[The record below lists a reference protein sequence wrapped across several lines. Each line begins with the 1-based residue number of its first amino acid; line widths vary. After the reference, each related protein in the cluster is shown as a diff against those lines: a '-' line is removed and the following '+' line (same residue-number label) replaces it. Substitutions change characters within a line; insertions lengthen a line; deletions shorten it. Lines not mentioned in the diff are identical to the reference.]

1 MSNNSRQ
8 PRCAHQVV
16 ILALPEVVAFDL
28 STAAQIFGF
37 RDEDEYQATVVGA
50 APGDVST
57 STGFTVGGVVG
68 PEAILQADTVIVPGF
83 NSRLDVTDPAT
94 GRVLDLLRYAVE
106 DGVRVVSICTGAFAL
121 AAAGL
126 LDGRSATT
134 HWCRTEELRCRY
146 PAVSVHPGVLYIDH
160 GDIATSAGVAA
171 GIDLCL
177 HLVRRDMGED
187 VAARI
192 ARRMVVAP
200 HRTGGQAQFIEH
212 PTPKPGVGMSPVV
225 QWMTE
230 HMAEPLTV
238 AECADRAGMSLRH
251 FQRRFT
257 AEFGEPP
264 AAWLNRQRVT
274 EARRLLEVSDLT
286 VDAIARRTGLGTATN
301 MRRHV
306 LGQVGVTPTAY
317 RRSFRRTP

>member
-8 PRCAHQVV
+8 HSRAHQVV
-16 ILALPEVVAFDL
+16 ILAFPEVVAFDL

-50 APGDVST
+50 APGEVST
-57 STGFTVGGVVG
+57 STGFSIGGVAG
-68 PEAILQADTVIVPGF
+68 PEEILHADTVIVPGF
-83 NSRLDVTDPAT
+83 NSRLDVADPAT
-94 GRVLDLLRYAVE
+94 TRVLDLLRHASE
-106 DGVRVVSICTGAFAL
+106 HGIRVVSICTGAFAL

-134 HWCRTEELRCRY
+134 HWCRTGELQKSY
-146 PAVSVHPGVLYIDH
+146 PALTVDPGVLYIDH

-187 VAARI
+187 VGARI

-230 HMAEPLTV
+230 HLAEPLTV
-238 AECADRAGMSLRH
+238 ADCANEAGMSLRH

-257 AEFGEPP
+257 VEFGEPP

-286 VDAIARRTGLGTATN
+286 VDAIARRTGLGSATN

-306 LGQVGVTPTAY
+306 LAQVGVTPTAY
-317 RRSFRRTP
+317 RRNFRRMS

>member
-8 PRCAHQVV
+8 DSCAHRVV
-16 ILALPEVVAFDL
+16 ILAFPEVVAFDL

-37 RDEDEYQATVVGA
+37 RDEDEYEAMVVGA
-50 APGDVST
+50 APGEVSS
-57 STGFTVGGVVG
+57 STGFTIADVAG
-68 PEAILQADTVIVPGF
+68 PEEILHADTVVVPGF
-83 NSRLDVTDPAT
+83 NSRLDAADPAT
-94 GRVLDLLRYAVE
+94 KRVLDLLRHAPE

-134 HWCRTEELRCRY
+134 HWCRTGELRSSY
-146 PAVSVHPGVLYIDH
+146 PAVTVDPGVLYIDH

-177 HLVRRDMGED
+177 HLVRCDMGED

-212 PTPKPGVGMSPVV
+212 PTPKQGAGMSSVV

-230 HMAEPLTV
+230 HLAEPLTV
-238 AECADRAGMSLRH
+238 ADCAGEAGLSLRH

-274 EARRLLEVSDLT
+274 EARRLLEISDLT
-286 VDAIARRTGLGTATN
+286 VDAIARRTGLGSATN

-306 LGQVGVTPTAY
+306 LAQVGVTPTSY
-317 RRSFRRTP
+317 RRSFRRTS